1 MKRLLPANPVTKYF
15 FMQRILM
22 LFVCLLVGK
31 TIIAN
36 TPDTIIVHKDVRIDT
51 LVAKQAAM
59 NKRMLL
65 KSSGGLVKG
74 YRIQVITT
82 SSRDEAFKIKSELLA
97 KFPDQK
103 SYISFQSPYFK
114 VKIGNFLKRE
124 DAELLRTQ
132 LNNTFPFSVYVVDDM
147 VEYAATGMPN

>member
-1 MKRLLPANPVTKYF
+1 
-15 FMQRILM
+15 
-22 LFVCLLVGK
+22 
-31 TIIAN
+31 
-36 TPDTIIVHKDVRIDT
+36 DTIIVHKDVRIDT
-51 LVAKQAAM
+51 LVTKQAAM

-103 SYISFQSPYFK
+103 SYILFQSPYFK

-124 DAELLRTQ
+124 DAELLRT
-132 LNNTFPFSVYVVDDM
+132 
-147 VEYAATGMPN
+147 

>member
-1 MKRLLPANPVTKYF
+1 
-15 FMQRILM
+15 MQRVLLM
-22 LFVCLLVGK
+22 IVCVLIGK
-31 TIIAN
+31 TIFAY
-36 TPDTIIVHKDVRIDT
+36 TADTIIVHKDVRIDT

-59 NKRMLL
+59 NKRLLL
-65 KSSGGLVKG
+65 KTSGGLVKG

-103 SYISFQSPYFK
+103 SYVLFQSPYFK
-114 VKIGNFLKRE
+114 VRVGNFLKRE
-124 DAELLRTQ
+124 DAESFRTE

-147 VEYAATGMPN
+147 VEYAATGAGN